1 MSGIVG
7 IRFKEIGKVYY
18 FDSGSQKFAVN
29 DLAVVETAQGLNC
42 GRVVIVKKNFTEN
55 SFAKNLKK
63 VIRKAD
69 FKDVERLEKLKE
81 KEVRAKKLFNEKIKK
96 HCLEMKLIDVEYT
109 FDGSKILFYFTADG
123 RVDFRNLVKELAGIF
138 KTRIELRQV
147 GVRDE
152 AKSLGGLGI
161 CGKPFCCATFLDEF
175 QPVSIKMAKEQ
186 GLSLN
191 PVKIS
196 GTCGRLMCC
205 LKFEQDAYADLLKN
219 APKLGAIVDT
229 SKGKGTVVE
238 QNLLTGM
245 LKVRMDAAPE
255 AVPVCFNLKDVKIIK
270 DAKIKV
276 SKDEIDEL
284 KILE

>member
-1 MSGIVG
+1 M
-7 IRFKEIGKVYY
+7 
-18 FDSGSQKFAVN
+18 
-29 DLAVVETAQGLNC
+29 
-42 GRVVIVKKNFTEN
+42 IVKKNFTEN

-69 FKDVERLEKLKE
+69 FKDIERLEKLKE

-205 LKFEQDAYADLLKN
+205 LKFEQDAYADLLRN

-229 SKGKGTVVE
+229 PKGKGTVVE

-245 LKVRMDAAPE
+245 LKVRMDSAPE